1 MKLLLVNPP
10 MYLGKMPV
18 GREDRCENTIPNVIP
33 PTGLVYLGGLLLEK
47 GYKVDLVDANG
58 YKLSFEDIKYAMEK
72 EIPDFLIFRATPET
86 FYEDLKVADIAKK
99 ISKNIKTV
107 MICWS
112 LSTVFE
118 DVMKRAENVDYYITD
133 FYYERPVLE
142 ILGNKEIKEIRGL
155 SYREDG
161 VVRVNSP
168 NNKPFDFN
176 SIPMPAWHLIKDFSV
191 YWVQIPS
198 FSPWT
203 FVTATKGCGMGC
215 TFCTIADIKPSFREA
230 KKVVDEIE
238 YLYKE
243 RGLRYISFFDA
254 TFNISKKRVFEIC
267 EELVKRELKNLKWF
281 ANVRANIT
289 KEEADIM
296 KQTGCEGVSIGIE
309 SGSQKIL
316 NLANKKIKVAET
328 ERSIKVLKEAGIKQY
343 ASFIVGLP
351 GETLETMNQ
360 TRNFILKT
368 KPTGFQVN
376 SLVPYPRSKVYDLA
390 VQQGK
395 IKELK
400 FEDLLLYDA
409 PVNLSDGLS
418 IREINE
424 FRKKIYKDVY
434 LNPGWWLSNLKE
446 TMKNPKDIKLGA
458 AYALKVFRRLV
469 RGMDYEN

>member
-33 PTGLVYLGGLLLEK
+33 PTGLVYLSSLLLEK

-72 EIPDFLIFRATPET
+72 EIPDFVIFRATPET
-86 FYEDLKVADIAKK
+86 FYEDIKVADIAKK
-99 ISKNIKTV
+99 ITEDMKTII
-107 MICWS
+107 ICWS
-112 LSTVFE
+112 LCTVPE
-118 DVMKRAENVDYYITD
+118 DVLKRAENVDYYITD
-133 FYYERPVLE
+133 FYYERSILE
-142 ILGNKEIKEIRGL
+142 MLGNKEIKEIGGL
-155 SYREDG
+155 SYRDDG

-176 SIPMPAWHLIKDFSV
+176 SIPMPAWHLIPDFSV

-198 FSPWT
+198 FSPWA
-203 FVTATKGCGMGC
+203 FVTATNGCGMGC
-215 TFCTIADIKPSFREA
+215 SFCTIADIKPSFRDA
-230 KKVVDEIE
+230 KKVADEIE
-238 YLYKE
+238 YLYRE

-254 TFNISKKRVFEIC
+254 TFNISKKRVLEIC
-267 EELVKRELKNLKWF
+267 GELIKRDFKNLTWF

-289 KEEADIM
+289 KEEAYIM
-296 KQTGCEGVSIGIE
+296 KDAGCEGVSIGIE

-316 NLANKKIKVAET
+316 DLANKKIKVAEA

-351 GETLETMNQ
+351 GETFETMNK
-360 TRNFILKT
+360 TKEFILKT

-400 FEDLLLYDA
+400 FEDLLLYNS
-409 PVNLSDGLS
+409 PVSLCDLS
-418 IREINE
+418 IEEINE
-424 FRKKIYKDVY
+424 FRKKIYKDIY
-434 LNPGWWLSNLKE
+434 LNLGWWLSNFKE
-446 TMKNPKDIKLGA
+446 IMKNPKDIRIGID
-458 AYALKVFRRLV
+458 YTLKVFRRLV
-469 RGMDYEN
+469 RGVDYEN

>member
-1 MKLLLVNPP
+1 
-10 MYLGKMPV
+10 
-18 GREDRCENTIPNVIP
+18 
-33 PTGLVYLGGLLLEK
+33 
-47 GYKVDLVDANG
+47 
-58 YKLSFEDIKYAMEK
+58 
-72 EIPDFLIFRATPET
+72 
-86 FYEDLKVADIAKK
+86 
-99 ISKNIKTV
+99 
-107 MICWS
+107 
-112 LSTVFE
+112 
-118 DVMKRAENVDYYITD
+118 
-133 FYYERPVLE
+133 
-142 ILGNKEIKEIRGL
+142 
-155 SYREDG
+155 
-161 VVRVNSP
+161 
-168 NNKPFDFN
+168 
-176 SIPMPAWHLIKDFSV
+176 
-191 YWVQIPS
+191 
-198 FSPWT
+198 
-203 FVTATKGCGMGC
+203 
-215 TFCTIADIKPSFREA
+215 
-230 KKVVDEIE
+230 
-238 YLYKE
+238 
-243 RGLRYISFFDA
+243 
-254 TFNISKKRVFEIC
+254 
-267 EELVKRELKNLKWF
+267 
-281 ANVRANIT
+281 
-289 KEEADIM
+289 
-296 KQTGCEGVSIGIE
+296 
-309 SGSQKIL
+309 L